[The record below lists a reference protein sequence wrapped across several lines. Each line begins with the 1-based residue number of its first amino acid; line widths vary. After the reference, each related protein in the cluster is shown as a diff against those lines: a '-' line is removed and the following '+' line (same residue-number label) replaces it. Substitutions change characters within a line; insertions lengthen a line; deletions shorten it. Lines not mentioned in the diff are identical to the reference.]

1 MRVQSSGR
9 EWLCENRISWRLR
22 QTSLTHILSACVWP
36 WRRSVCHYSFLFV
49 IIIIVVLLLLLLL
62 LLYFGRTC
70 SRHVIHSLMERNDTH
85 YTPHCRSRS
94 IVSVGS
100 VPRRYIFII
109 SGEHINY
116 KPALN
121 LRSTWFF
128 SIIYLFFW
136 TVLVK
141 KLFVVA
147 SAVSHFEIV
156 TIIVCVHIVV
166 LIKITLMY
174 IRTY

>member
-22 QTSLTHILSACVWP
+22 PTSLTYILSACVWP

-109 SGEHINY
+109 SGERINY
-116 KPALN
+116 KPALT
-121 LRSTWFF
+121 LRSTWIFF
-128 SIIYLFFW
+128 DDFLFFFERFLSK
-136 TVLVK
+136 TYLSLPP
-141 KLFVVA
+141 LFR
-147 SAVSHFEIV
+147 I
-156 TIIVCVHIVV
+156 
-166 LIKITLMY
+166 LK
-174 IRTY
+174 

>member
-22 QTSLTHILSACVWP
+22 RTSLTHILSACVWP

-128 SIIYLFFW
+128 SIIYLFIFFLNGSRQKVICRRLCCFAFW
-136 TVLVK
+136 NCNNNCMC
-141 KLFVVA
+141 
-147 SAVSHFEIV
+147 SHSCID
-156 TIIVCVHIVV
+156 
-166 LIKITLMY
+166 
-174 IRTY
+174 